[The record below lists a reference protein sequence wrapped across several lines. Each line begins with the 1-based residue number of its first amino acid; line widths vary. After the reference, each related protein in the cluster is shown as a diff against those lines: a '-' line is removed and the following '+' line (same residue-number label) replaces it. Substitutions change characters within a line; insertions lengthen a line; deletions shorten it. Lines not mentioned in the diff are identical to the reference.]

1 VPRLREVYVS
11 NHPLRRLRHPET
23 DGPLP
28 AQALG
33 GPEIPLEGDARA
45 RLCDWLA
52 APDNPYFAR
61 AFVNRVWAHYL
72 GVGLVMPVDGFS
84 AANPPSNEPLLDAL
98 ARDFAGHG
106 FDIRRLERAILG
118 SRTYQLSS
126 RPSATNAGDRGNY
139 ARSYPRRLMAEVVAD
154 ALDAALGVT
163 EDRGPGLP
171 PLCRAVEVAPN
182 RVPNEHLALIFRTFG
197 RPART
202 TTCDC
207 ERSAEPAVPQ
217 TLFLMSDPSLLRKLT
232 TGRLRKLLA
241 DRRTD
246 ADVVEELFLTTLSR
260 FPDTREKRAA
270 LEHVVGK
277 KDRAKA
283 FADVIWALI
292 NTREFILNH

>member
-1 VPRLREVYVS
+1 VPMPPA
-11 NHPLRRLRHPET
+11 PL
-23 DGPLP
+23 DAKPLP
-28 AQALG
+28 ADS
-33 GPEIPLEGDARA
+33 PLDRREYLA
-45 RLCDWLA
+45 DWLT

-61 AFVNRVWAHYL
+61 AFVNRVWAHYF

-84 AANPPSNEPLLDAL
+84 LANPPSSEPLLDAL
-98 ARDFAGHG
+98 AKDFAGHG
-106 FDIRRLERAILG
+106 FDIRRLERAVLG

-126 RPSATNAGDRGNY
+126 RPNATNAGDRGNY
-139 ARSYPRRLMAEVVAD
+139 ARAYPRRLMAEVVAD

-182 RVPNEHLALIFRTFG
+182 RVQDVYLAMIFRTFG

-217 TLFLMSDPSLLRKLT
+217 TLFLMSDPALLKKLAA
-232 TGRLRKLLA
+232 GRLPKLLA
-241 DRRTD
+241 EKRAD
-246 ADVVEELFLTTLSR
+246 AAVVEELFLATLSR
-260 FPDTREKRAA
+260 FPSDQEAKAA
-270 LEHVVGK
+270 LEHLAGK

-283 FADVIWALI
+283 FADVLWALI